1 MLALSQLSYG
11 PGSGGR
17 LARVTPKREGHFS
30 LSGWFFR
37 VSFAPHRAGAERA
50 GAPREWPG

>member
-17 LARVTPKREGHFS
+17 LARVIPKREGHFS
-30 LSGWFFR
+30 FEGWFFR
-37 VSFAPHRAGAERA
+37 VSFSS
-50 GAPREWPG
+50 APRRRGARSNGPGAAG

>member
-37 VSFAPHRAGAERA
+37 VSFRPCHAGAER
-50 GAPREWPG
+50 GETAPEWPG